1 MFSLLGTVLHGIGVA
16 LDYGLAMIG
25 WMRVEDPMTVSS
37 HAGLALRAN
46 EGGILSAL
54 GKGLNWVDY
63 PARRRGSTHTAE
75 ACTADIQRS
84 INALAHLLDHAPA
97 ADVVVAKSL
106 LANIKELA

>member
-46 EGGILSAL
+46 EGGILSVL

-84 INALAHLLDHAPA
+84 INALAHLLDHAPES
-97 ADVVVAKSL
+97 DVATAKSL
-106 LANIKELA
+106 LAKIKELS